1 MTSQHKLADTG
12 RQFFKVSAVIDWIDV
27 EIHTSRTTQHRYIRA
42 ALREITGIAKWW
54 AGAVDVQQGNNA
66 TTYRIRFRDE
76 LANSYQQM
84 RDTLAAL
91 ARRFPFTAEPVITG
105 IEISCDWWHKQQSV
119 EATRSMTHRLQTRLH
134 VAGTQQR
141 QYDPEAGDNRY
152 LNKLARINPELGLR
166 IGTKKD
172 DVSYQVYFKRTDNKQ
187 PLPVRQWRARVEVTL
202 LTDTLQQHG
211 LGLLSE
217 LPLFNFQKLCTLFR
231 FKMVK
236 PAGTLAGA
244 NLLRLTAIN
253 AARKE
258 ADATAERGTH
268 SFSNSGRRD
277 KRGRLRANSKHL
289 KADSE
294 LYSRVKDAL
303 KRLNVR

>member
-1 MTSQHKLADTG
+1 VTSQHKLAETG

-27 EIHTSRTTQHRYIRA
+27 EIRTSRTTQHRYIRA

-66 TTYRIRFRDE
+66 NTYRIRFRDE
-76 LANSYQQM
+76 LANSYQQLC
-84 RDTLAAL
+84 DALTAL
-91 ARRFPFTAEPVITG
+91 ARRYPFTTEPVITG

-119 EATRSMTHRLQTRLH
+119 EATRAMTYRLQTRLH

-166 IGTKKD
+166 IGSKKD

-202 LTDTLQQHG
+202 QNDALQQHG
-211 LGLLSE
+211 LALLSE
-217 LPLFNFQKLCTLFR
+217 LPSFNFQKLCTLFR

-253 AARKE
+253 TTRKE

-268 SFSNSGRRD
+268 SFNNSGRRD